1 MRIAILGSN
10 GHVANN
16 LFRSFRD
23 NKDFVYQFSR
33 ELIEDPFDYNSM
45 YNVRS
50 YNVFDGYTY
59 DAIINCVGFGNPA
72 LIEKAGSEI
81 FRVTEK
87 YDNMCLDYL
96 QEHPST
102 KYVYISSGVVNNKID
117 TSNLYQLSKI
127 YTEAKH
133 RALIKLN
140 IIDIRL
146 YSFFTRFSNLEDSF
160 FMSQLLKS
168 IRDKTEFVTD
178 ESIMW
183 RDYINPKDLYSLI
196 QLCLQEDQINGWFNT
211 FSLKPVEKFEILEYF
226 QNNYNLHVK
235 FIPKHTGFSSS
246 NDSSY
251 FAKGTDG
258 VKQGYKP
265 TYTSIDTIKE
275 ESEFLLN
282 GTT

>member
-23 NKDFVYQFSR
+23 NEDNIYQFSR
-33 ELIEDPFDYNSM
+33 EAIPDPFGNSSIYEVFSYNSF
-45 YNVRS
+45 NS
-50 YNVFDGYTY
+50 FEY

-72 LIEKAGSEI
+72 TIENAGVDVLT
-81 FRVTEK
+81 VTED
-87 YDNMCLDYL
+87 YDNLCLKYL
-96 QEHPST
+96 KKNPST
-102 KYVYISSGVVNNKID
+102 KYVYISSGVANNKLD
-117 TSNLYQLSKI
+117 MKNLYQFSKI
-127 YTEAKH
+127 YAETKH
-133 RALIKLN
+133 RALPELN

-211 FSLKPVEKFEILEYF
+211 FSLKSVEKFEILEYF
-226 QNNYNLHVK
+226 QNNYNLRVK